1 MSEDP
6 PTKEEAN
13 LSTVARATDVI
24 IRGEDQVYSA
34 VVEGAILEHP
44 DVADCAVIGLA
55 HPILGE
61 EVAAVVVLRPGRV
74 IEAEEI
80 SRHVATRLDAFQVP
94 TRVIFSSRVLPR
106 SPLGKVLKREL
117 RNAVLDRLSAQA

>member
-6 PTKEEAN
+6 LTIEEAF
-13 LSTVARATDVI
+13 LSTVPRATDVI
-24 IRGEDQVYSA
+24 IRGGDEVYSA
-34 VVEGAILEHP
+34 VVEAAIFEHP

-55 HPILGE
+55 HPNLGE

-80 SRHVATRLDAFQVP
+80 SRHVATRLATFQVP

-117 RNAVLDRLSAQA
+117 RNAVLDRLSAPA